1 MENVKTMFYF
11 LDNKT
16 LEEQVIILKGMLNSI
31 DDPKI
36 IYIVESL
43 IDSVENEIVYKR
55 ENIERIV
62 ETMKELKSK
71 MNEKDY
77 GFGDL
82 REKIGK
88 IIDDVSDTNNNIIPE
103 LLREPLDEIN
113 DLLVDVEEYFDLCD
127 LAEDIREII
136 GELNDEIDV

>member
-1 MENVKTMFYF
+1 MFYF

-16 LEEQVIILKGMLNSI
+16 LEEQVIIMKGMLSSI

-36 IYIVESL
+36 IYIVEKL
-43 IDSVENEIVYKR
+43 INSIDDEIVYKR
-55 ENIERIV
+55 DNLERIV

-71 MNEKDY
+71 INEKDY

-88 IIDDVSDTNNNIIPE
+88 IIEHVNKTNMNITPE

-113 DLLVDVEEYFDLCD
+113 DLLLDVEEYFDLSD
-127 LAEDIREII
+127 VAEDIREII

>member
-1 MENVKTMFYF
+1 MFYF

-43 IDSVENEIVYKR
+43 IDSVENEIVYKH

-88 IIDDVSDTNNNIIPE
+88 IIDDVSDTNNNIMPE

>member
-1 MENVKTMFYF
+1 MFYF

-16 LEEQVIILKGMLNSI
+16 LEEQVIILKGMLSSI

-36 IYIVESL
+36 IYIVEKL
-43 IDSVENEIVYKR
+43 INSIDDEIVYKR
-55 ENIERIV
+55 DNLERIV

-88 IIDDVSDTNNNIIPE
+88 IIDDVNDTNNNIIPE

-136 GELNDEIDV
+136 GELNDVIDV

>member
-1 MENVKTMFYF
+1 MFYF

-88 IIDDVSDTNNNIIPE
+88 IIDDVIDTNNNIIPE

-127 LAEDIREII
+127 LVEDIREII

>member
-1 MENVKTMFYF
+1 MFYF

-16 LEEQVIILKGMLNSI
+16 LEEQVIILKGMFNSI

-88 IIDDVSDTNNNIIPE
+88 IIDDVSDTNDNIMPE

>member
-1 MENVKTMFYF
+1 MFYF

-16 LEEQVIILKGMLNSI
+16 LEEQVIILKGMLSSI

-43 IDSVENEIVYKR
+43 IDSVEKEIVYKR
-55 ENIERIV
+55 ENLERIV
-62 ETMKELKSK
+62 ESMKELKSK

-88 IIDDVSDTNNNIIPE
+88 IIDDVNDTNNNIMPE

>member
-1 MENVKTMFYF
+1 MFYF

-16 LEEQVIILKGMLNSI
+16 LEEQVIIMKGMLSSI

-36 IYIVESL
+36 IYIVEKL
-43 IDSVENEIVYKR
+43 INSIDDEIVYKR
-55 ENIERIV
+55 DNLERIV

-71 MNEKDY
+71 INEKDY

-88 IIDDVSDTNNNIIPE
+88 IIDDVNDTNNNIIPE

-113 DLLVDVEEYFDLCD
+113 DLLLDVEEYFDLSD
-127 LAEDIREII
+127 VAEDIREII

>member
-1 MENVKTMFYF
+1 MFYF

-16 LEEQVIILKGMLNSI
+16 LEEQVIILKGMLSSI

-88 IIDDVSDTNNNIIPE
+88 IIDDVNDTNNNIMPE

>member
-1 MENVKTMFYF
+1 MFYF

-16 LEEQVIILKGMLNSI
+16 LEEQVIILKGMLSSI

-43 IDSVENEIVYKR
+43 IDSVEKEIVYKR
-55 ENIERIV
+55 ENLERIV

-88 IIDDVSDTNNNIIPE
+88 IIDDVNDTNNNIMPE

>member
-1 MENVKTMFYF
+1 MFYF

-88 IIDDVSDTNNNIIPE
+88 IIDDVSDTNNNIMPE

>member
-1 MENVKTMFYF
+1 MFYF

-16 LEEQVIILKGMLNSI
+16 LEEQVIIMKGMLSSI

-36 IYIVESL
+36 IYIVEKL
-43 IDSVENEIVYKR
+43 INSIDDEIVYKR
-55 ENIERIV
+55 DNLERIV

-71 MNEKDY
+71 INEKDY

-88 IIDDVSDTNNNIIPE
+88 IIDDVNDTNNNIIPE

-113 DLLVDVEEYFDLCD
+113 DLLVDVEEYFDLSD
-127 LAEDIREII
+127 VAEDIREII

>member
-1 MENVKTMFYF
+1 MFYF

-16 LEEQVIILKGMLNSI
+16 LEEQVIILKGMLSSI

-55 ENIERIV
+55 ENLERIV

-88 IIDDVSDTNNNIIPE
+88 IIDDVNDTNNNILPE

-136 GELNDEIDV
+136 GELNNEIDV

>member
-1 MENVKTMFYF
+1 MFYF

-16 LEEQVIILKGMLNSI
+16 LEEQVIILKGMLSSI

-43 IDSVENEIVYKR
+43 IDSVEKEIVYKR
-55 ENIERIV
+55 ENLERIV
-62 ETMKELKSK
+62 ESMKELKSK

-88 IIDDVSDTNNNIIPE
+88 IIDDVNDTNNNIMPE

-136 GELNDEIDV
+136 GELNNEIDV